1 MPGASIPGA
10 EGAAGRGVGLLCKG
24 LGGVKLVGERPG
36 VEMGVLEDCIG
47 LGDGWLVQPKLCI
60 AGVVDGTGTG
70 EPGAA
75 PEGVDRPG
83 LFTGTSDLLSVGAG
97 VDVGE
102 ITATIGD
109 AAEEVV
115 LNVPT
120 GKPAQYPQ

>member
-1 MPGASIPGA
+1 M
-10 EGAAGRGVGLLCKG
+10 L
-24 LGGVKLVGERPG
+24 
-36 VEMGVLEDCIG
+36 
-47 LGDGWLVQPKLCI
+47 PKFCI

-70 EPGAA
+70 EPGVV

-83 LFTGTSDLLSVGAG
+83 LLKGTSDLMGVGVG

-102 ITATIGD
+102 PTGTVGD

>member
-1 MPGASIPGA
+1 VPGASIPGA
-10 EGAAGRGVGLLCKG
+10 EGRGVGLLCKG
-24 LGGVKLVGERPG
+24 LGGVTGVGERPG

-47 LGDGWLVQPKLCI
+47 LGDGWLVLPKFCV
-60 AGVVDGTGTG
+60 AGAVDGTGTD

-83 LFTGTSDLLSVGAG
+83 LSRGTSDLMGVGVG
-97 VDVGE
+97 VDVGK
-102 ITATIGD
+102 ITATVGD

-120 GKPAQYPQ
+120 GKPAQNPQ

>member
-1 MPGASIPGA
+1 
-10 EGAAGRGVGLLCKG
+10 
-24 LGGVKLVGERPG
+24 
-36 VEMGVLEDCIG
+36 MGVLEDCIG
-47 LGDGWLVQPKLCI
+47 L
-60 AGVVDGTGTG
+60 AGVVDGTGTV

-83 LFTGTSDLLSVGAG
+83 LLTGTSDLLGVGVG

-102 ITATIGD
+102 ISAIIGGV
-109 AAEEVV
+109 AEEFV